1 MRRGRES
8 RNVEIILDS
17 APCLPTRLDRPRFA
31 RWPGSRTHRLITRF
45 RPAHRTVTLIADE
58 HELDVEIAIADELAP
73 AAVLPVGAPAPNP
86 RDPPVENH
94 DVALTVMFPA
104 MTDSTRP
111 ATVAG
116 GRFRER
122 ASVDSA
128 CAPSSHH

>member
-1 MRRGRES
+1 MAGIS
-8 RNVEIILDS
+8 NSPADHAFS
-17 APCLPTRLDRPRFA
+17 A
-31 RWPGSRTHRLITRF
+31 GSS
-45 RPAHRTVTLIADE
+45 TVTLIADE
-58 HELDVEIAIADELAP
+58 HELDVEIAIADEFGP

-94 DVALTVMFPA
+94 DVALTAMFPA